1 MRCWKNVDLP
11 WAGRCPSLPETGQR
25 AGEGRGVFVSS
36 RGFEGAD
43 GVGCGCIGPAGQL
56 AAAGLVSV
64 VGSVVGTS
72 GQGAQAAV
80 WSLSV
85 RSLGDPI

>member
-1 MRCWKNVDLP
+1 MWLH
-11 WAGRCPSLPETGQR
+11 
-25 AGEGRGVFVSS
+25 
-36 RGFEGAD
+36 
-43 GVGCGCIGPAGQL
+43 GPCRAGQL
-56 AAAGLVSV
+56 AAAGLVRA
-64 VGSVVGTS
+64 VGNVVGTS

>member
-1 MRCWKNVDLP
+1 MLDVVAW
-11 WAGRCPSLPETGQR
+11 
-25 AGEGRGVFVSS
+25 
-36 RGFEGAD
+36 
-43 GVGCGCIGPAGQL
+43 
-56 AAAGLVSV
+56 AAAGLVRA

-85 RSLGDPI
+85 RSLGNPI